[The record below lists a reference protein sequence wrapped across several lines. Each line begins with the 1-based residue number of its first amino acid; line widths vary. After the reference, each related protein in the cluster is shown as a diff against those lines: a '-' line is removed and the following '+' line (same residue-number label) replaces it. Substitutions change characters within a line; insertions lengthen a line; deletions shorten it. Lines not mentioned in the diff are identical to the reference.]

1 MSKSLKS
8 PTKPL
13 QMTSTKWQSPR
24 TPMTMKPEVTTNDG
38 TKAMK
43 PKITTYNAE
52 MISSSREN
60 KIKEKKKTN
69 NHQRRNDKVQNLH
82 TS

>member
-8 PTKPL
+8 LTKPP
-13 QMTSTKWQSPR
+13 QMTSTKWRSPR
-24 TPMTMKPEVTTNDG
+24 TPTTTKSDVITNDG

-60 KIKEKKKTN
+60 KIKEKKKKETN
-69 NHQRRNDKVQNLH
+69 QPPTPK
-82 TS
+82 